1 MGDLLKKYIILTIIM
16 FLIITKSLINDYQTK
31 MLINQNL
38 STYYLKYQNID
49 SSYIEIKHTP
59 NKNEVF
65 ISIYRLTT
73 FEGTIIKKKNNI
85 IYIKALDPNNH
96 NIYFKFNLDTKVLT
110 VTKSRWLY
118 LNKGDTFSFNL

>member
-1 MGDLLKKYIILTIIM
+1 MKKYIILTIIM
-16 FLIITKSLINDYQTK
+16 FLIVTKSLMNDYQTK

-73 FEGTIIKKKNNI
+73 FTGTIIKKKNNI

-110 VTKSRWLY
+110 VTKSNWLY

>member
-1 MGDLLKKYIILTIIM
+1 MKKYIILTIIM
-16 FLIITKSLINDYQTK
+16 FLIVTKSLMTDYQTK

-73 FEGTIIKKKNNI
+73 FTGTILKKKNNI
-85 IYIKALDPNNH
+85 MYIKALDPNNH
-96 NIYFKFNLDTKVLT
+96 NIYFKFNLDNKVLT
-110 VTKSRWLY
+110 VTKSNWLY

>member
-1 MGDLLKKYIILTIIM
+1 MKKYIILTIIM

-110 VTKSRWLY
+110 VTKSSWLY

>member
-1 MGDLLKKYIILTIIM
+1 MKKYIILTIIM
-16 FLIITKSLINDYQTK
+16 FLIVTKSLMNDYQTK

-49 SSYIEIKHTP
+49 SSYIEIKHTQSE
-59 NKNEVF
+59 NKVF

-110 VTKSRWLY
+110 VTKSSWLY

>member
-1 MGDLLKKYIILTIIM
+1 MKKYIILTIIM
-16 FLIITKSLINDYQTK
+16 FLIVTKSLMTDYQTK

-49 SSYIEIKHTP
+49 SSYIEIKHTQSE
-59 NKNEVF
+59 NKVY
-65 ISIYRLTT
+65 ISIYRLTSFT
-73 FEGTIIKKKNNI
+73 GTIIKKKNNI

-110 VTKSRWLY
+110 VTKSSWLY

>member
-1 MGDLLKKYIILTIIM
+1 MT
-16 FLIITKSLINDYQTK
+16 DYQTK

-73 FEGTIIKKKNNI
+73 FTGTILKKKNNI
-85 IYIKALDPNNH
+85 MYIKALDPNNH
-96 NIYFKFNLDTKVLT
+96 NIYFKFNLDNKVLT
-110 VTKSRWLY
+110 VTKSSWLY
-118 LNKGDTFSFNL
+118 LNKGDTFRFNL

>member
-1 MGDLLKKYIILTIIM
+1 MKKYIILTIIM
-16 FLIITKSLINDYQTK
+16 FLIVTKSLMNDYQTK

-49 SSYIEIKHTP
+49 SSYIEIKHTQSE
-59 NKNEVF
+59 NKVF
-65 ISIYRLTT
+65 ISIYRLST

-110 VTKSRWLY
+110 VTKSSWLY

>member
-1 MGDLLKKYIILTIIM
+1 MKKYIILTIIM
-16 FLIITKSLINDYQTK
+16 FLIVTKSLMTDYQTK

-49 SSYIEIKHTP
+49 SSYIEIKHTQSE
-59 NKNEVF
+59 NKVF

-73 FEGTIIKKKNNI
+73 FTGTIIKKKNNI
-85 IYIKALDPNNH
+85 IYIKALDPNNY

-110 VTKSRWLY
+110 VTKSSWLY

>member
-1 MGDLLKKYIILTIIM
+1 MKKYIILTIIM
-16 FLIITKSLINDYQTK
+16 FLIVTKSLMTDYQTK

-49 SSYIEIKHTP
+49 SSYIEIKHTQSE
-59 NKNEVF
+59 NKVY
-65 ISIYRLTT
+65 ISIYRLTSFT
-73 FEGTIIKKKNNI
+73 GTIIKKKNKI

-110 VTKSRWLY
+110 VTKSSWLY

>member
-1 MGDLLKKYIILTIIM
+1 MKKYIILTIIM
-16 FLIITKSLINDYQTK
+16 FLIVTKSLMTDYQTK

-49 SSYIEIKHTP
+49 SSYIEIKHTQSE
-59 NKNEVF
+59 NKVF

-73 FEGTIIKKKNNI
+73 FTGTIIKKKNNI

-96 NIYFKFNLDTKVLT
+96 NIYFKFNLDNKVLT
-110 VTKSRWLY
+110 VTKSSWLY
-118 LNKGDTFSFNL
+118 LNKGDTFSFNF

>member
-1 MGDLLKKYIILTIIM
+1 MKKYIILTIIM
-16 FLIITKSLINDYQTK
+16 FLIVTKSLMTDYQTK

-73 FEGTIIKKKNNI
+73 FTGTIIKKKNNI
-85 IYIKALDPNNH
+85 IYIKAIDPNNH
-96 NIYFKFNLDTKVLT
+96 NIYFKFNLDNKVLT
-110 VTKSRWLY
+110 VTKSSWLY
-118 LNKGDTFSFNL
+118 LNKGDTFRFNL

>member
-1 MGDLLKKYIILTIIM
+1 MKKYIILTIIV
-16 FLIITKSLINDYQTK
+16 FLIVTKSLMTDYQTK

-73 FEGTIIKKKNNI
+73 FTGTIIKKKNNI

-110 VTKSRWLY
+110 VTKSSWLY

>member
-1 MGDLLKKYIILTIIM
+1 MKKYIILTIIM
-16 FLIITKSLINDYQTK
+16 FLIVTKSLMTDYQTK

-49 SSYIEIKHTP
+49 SNYIEIKHTQSE
-59 NKNEVF
+59 NKVF

-73 FEGTIIKKKNNI
+73 FTGTIIKKKNNI

-110 VTKSRWLY
+110 VTKSSWLY

>member
-1 MGDLLKKYIILTIIM
+1 MKKYIILTIIM
-16 FLIITKSLINDYQTK
+16 FLIVTKSLMNDYQTK

-73 FEGTIIKKKNNI
+73 FTGTIIKKKNNI

-110 VTKSRWLY
+110 VTKSSWLY
-118 LNKGDTFSFNL
+118 LNKGDTFSFNF

>member
-1 MGDLLKKYIILTIIM
+1 MKKYIILTIIM
-16 FLIITKSLINDYQTK
+16 FLIVTKSLMTDYQTK

-49 SSYIEIKHTP
+49 SSYIEIKHTQSE
-59 NKNEVF
+59 NKVF

-110 VTKSRWLY
+110 VTKSSWLY

>member
-1 MGDLLKKYIILTIIM
+1 MKKYIILTIIM
-16 FLIITKSLINDYQTK
+16 FLIVTKSLMTDYQTK

-49 SSYIEIKHTP
+49 SSYIEIKHTQSE
-59 NKNEVF
+59 NKVF

-73 FEGTIIKKKNNI
+73 FEGTITKKKNNI

-110 VTKSRWLY
+110 VTKSSWLY
-118 LNKGDTFSFNL
+118 LNKGDTFSFNI

>member
-1 MGDLLKKYIILTIIM
+1 MKKYIILTIIM
-16 FLIITKSLINDYQTK
+16 FLIVTKSLMTDYQTK

-49 SSYIEIKHTP
+49 SSYIEIKHTQSE
-59 NKNEVF
+59 NKVF

-73 FEGTIIKKKNNI
+73 FTGTIIKKKNNI

-96 NIYFKFNLDTKVLT
+96 KIYFKFNLDTKVLT
-110 VTKSRWLY
+110 VTKSSWLY

>member
-1 MGDLLKKYIILTIIM
+1 MKKYIILTIIM
-16 FLIITKSLINDYQTK
+16 FLIVTKSLINDYQTK

-38 STYYLKYQNID
+38 STYYLKFQNID
-49 SSYIEIKHTP
+49 SSYIEIKHTQSE
-59 NKNEVF
+59 NKVF

-73 FEGTIIKKKNNI
+73 FAGTIIKKKNNI

-110 VTKSRWLY
+110 VTKSSWLY

>member
-1 MGDLLKKYIILTIIM
+1 MKKYIILTIIM
-16 FLIITKSLINDYQTK
+16 FLIVTKSLITDYQTK

-49 SSYIEIKHTP
+49 SSYIEIKHTQSE
-59 NKNEVF
+59 NKVF

-73 FEGTIIKKKNNI
+73 FTGTIIKKKNNI

-96 NIYFKFNLDTKVLT
+96 NIYFKFNLDTKVLK
-110 VTKSRWLY
+110 VTKSSWLY

>member
-16 FLIITKSLINDYQTK
+16 FLIVTKSLMTDYQTK

-73 FEGTIIKKKNNI
+73 FTGTIIKKKNNI

-110 VTKSRWLY
+110 VTKSSWLY

>member
-1 MGDLLKKYIILTIIM
+1 MKKYIILTIIM
-16 FLIITKSLINDYQTK
+16 FLIVTKSLMTDYKTK

-85 IYIKALDPNNH
+85 IYIKAIDPNNH
-96 NIYFKFNLDTKVLT
+96 NIYFKFNLDNKVLT
-110 VTKSRWLY
+110 VTKSSWLY
-118 LNKGDTFSFNL
+118 LNKGDTFRFNL

>member
-1 MGDLLKKYIILTIIM
+1 MKKYIILTIIM
-16 FLIITKSLINDYQTK
+16 FLIITKSLMTDYQTK

-38 STYYLKYQNID
+38 STYYLKYQNIN

-73 FEGTIIKKKNNI
+73 FEGTITKKKNNI
-85 IYIKALDPNNH
+85 IDIKALDPNNH

-110 VTKSRWLY
+110 VTKSSWLY
-118 LNKGDTFSFNL
+118 LNKGDTFSFNF

>member
-1 MGDLLKKYIILTIIM
+1 MKKYIILTIIM
-16 FLIITKSLINDYQTK
+16 FLIVTKSLMNDYQTK

-49 SSYIEIKHTP
+49 SSYIEIKHAP

-73 FEGTIIKKKNNI
+73 FTGTIIKKKNNI

-110 VTKSRWLY
+110 VTKSSWLY

>member
-1 MGDLLKKYIILTIIM
+1 MKKYIILTIIM
-16 FLIITKSLINDYQTK
+16 FLTVTKSLMTDYHTK

-73 FEGTIIKKKNNI
+73 FTGTIIKKKNNI

-110 VTKSRWLY
+110 VTKSNWLY

>member
-1 MGDLLKKYIILTIIM
+1 MKKYIILTIIM
-16 FLIITKSLINDYQTK
+16 FLIVTKSLMTDYKTK

-49 SSYIEIKHTP
+49 SSYIEIKHSQSE
-59 NKNEVF
+59 NKVF

-73 FEGTIIKKKNNI
+73 FTGTIIKKKNNI

-96 NIYFKFNLDTKVLT
+96 NIYFKFNLDNKVLK
-110 VTKSRWLY
+110 VTKSSWLY
-118 LNKGDTFSFNL
+118 LNKGDTFRFNL

>member
-1 MGDLLKKYIILTIIM
+1 MKKYIILTIIM
-16 FLIITKSLINDYQTK
+16 FLIVTKSLKTDYQTK

-49 SSYIEIKHTP
+49 SSYIEIKHTQSE
-59 NKNEVF
+59 NKVF

-73 FEGTIIKKKNNI
+73 FTGTIIKKKNNI

-110 VTKSRWLY
+110 VTKSSWLY

>member
-1 MGDLLKKYIILTIIM
+1 MKKYIILTIIM
-16 FLIITKSLINDYQTK
+16 FLIVTKSLINDYQTK

-49 SSYIEIKHTP
+49 SSYIEIKHTQSE
-59 NKNEVF
+59 NKVF

-73 FEGTIIKKKNNI
+73 FTGTIIKKKNNI

-96 NIYFKFNLDTKVLT
+96 NIYFKFNLDTKVLI
-110 VTKSRWLY
+110 VTKSSWLY

>member
-1 MGDLLKKYIILTIIM
+1 MKKYIILTIIM
-16 FLIITKSLINDYQTK
+16 FLIVTKSLMTDYQTK

-49 SSYIEIKHTP
+49 SSYIEIKHSQSE
-59 NKNEVF
+59 NKVF

-73 FEGTIIKKKNNI
+73 FTGTITKKKNNI
-85 IYIKALDPNNH
+85 ICIKALDPNNN

-110 VTKSRWLY
+110 VTKSSWLY
-118 LNKGDTFSFNL
+118 LKKGDTFNFNF

>member
-1 MGDLLKKYIILTIIM
+1 MKKYIILTIIM
-16 FLIITKSLINDYQTK
+16 FLIVTKSLMTDYQTK

-49 SSYIEIKHTP
+49 NSYIEIKHTQSE
-59 NKNEVF
+59 NKVF

-73 FEGTIIKKKNNI
+73 FTGTIIKKKNNI
-85 IYIKALDPNNH
+85 IYITALDPNNH

-110 VTKSRWLY
+110 VTKSSWLY

>member
-1 MGDLLKKYIILTIIM
+1 MKKYIILTIIM
-16 FLIITKSLINDYQTK
+16 FLIVTKSLMNDYQTK

-49 SSYIEIKHTP
+49 SSYIEIKHSQSE
-59 NKNEVF
+59 NKVF

-73 FEGTIIKKKNNI
+73 FTGTIIKKKNNI

-110 VTKSRWLY
+110 VTKSSWLY

>member
-1 MGDLLKKYIILTIIM
+1 MKKYIILTIIM
-16 FLIITKSLINDYQTK
+16 FLIVTKSLMTDYQTK

-49 SSYIEIKHTP
+49 SSYIEIKHTQSE
-59 NKNEVF
+59 NEVF

-73 FEGTIIKKKNNI
+73 FTGTIIKKKNNI

-110 VTKSRWLY
+110 VTKSSWLY
-118 LNKGDTFSFNL
+118 LNKGDTFSFNF

>member
-1 MGDLLKKYIILTIIM
+1 MKKYIILTIIM
-16 FLIITKSLINDYQTK
+16 FLIVTKSLINDYQTK

-49 SSYIEIKHTP
+49 SSYIEIKHTQNE
-59 NKNEVF
+59 NKVF

-96 NIYFKFNLDTKVLT
+96 NIYFKFALDTKVLT
-110 VTKSRWLY
+110 VTKSNWLY

>member
-1 MGDLLKKYIILTIIM
+1 MKKYIILTIIM
-16 FLIITKSLINDYQTK
+16 FLIVTKSLINDYQTK

-38 STYYLKYQNID
+38 STYYLKYQNIY
-49 SSYIEIKHTP
+49 SSYIEIKHTQSE
-59 NKNEVF
+59 NKVF

-73 FEGTIIKKKNNI
+73 FEGTIIKKKNKI

-110 VTKSRWLY
+110 VTKSSWLY

>member
-1 MGDLLKKYIILTIIM
+1 MKKYIILTIIM
-16 FLIITKSLINDYQTK
+16 FLIVTKSLINDYQTK

-38 STYYLKYQNID
+38 STYYLKFQNID
-49 SSYIEIKHTP
+49 SSYIEIKHTQSE
-59 NKNEVF
+59 NKVF

-73 FEGTIIKKKNNI
+73 FTGTIIKKKNNI

-110 VTKSRWLY
+110 VTKSNWLY

>member
-1 MGDLLKKYIILTIIM
+1 MKKYIILTIIM
-16 FLIITKSLINDYQTK
+16 FLIVTKSLMTDYQTK

-49 SSYIEIKHTP
+49 SSYIEIKHTQSE
-59 NKNEVF
+59 NKVF

-73 FEGTIIKKKNNI
+73 FTGTIIKKKNNI
-85 IYIKALDPNNH
+85 IYIKALDPNNN

-110 VTKSRWLY
+110 VTRSSWLY

>member
-1 MGDLLKKYIILTIIM
+1 MKKYIILTIIM
-16 FLIITKSLINDYQTK
+16 FLIVTKSLMTDYKTK

-49 SSYIEIKHTP
+49 SSYIEIKHSQSE
-59 NKNEVF
+59 NKVF

-73 FEGTIIKKKNNI
+73 FTGTIIKKKNNI

-96 NIYFKFNLDTKVLT
+96 NIYFKFNLDNKVLT
-110 VTKSRWLY
+110 VTKSSWLY
-118 LNKGDTFSFNL
+118 LNKGDTFNFNL

>member
-1 MGDLLKKYIILTIIM
+1 MKKYIILTIIM
-16 FLIITKSLINDYQTK
+16 FLIVTKSLMTDYQTK

-49 SSYIEIKHTP
+49 SSYIEIKHTQSE
-59 NKNEVF
+59 NKVF

-73 FEGTIIKKKNNI
+73 FTGTIIKKKNNI
-85 IYIKALDPNNH
+85 IYIKAIDPNNH

-110 VTKSRWLY
+110 VTKSSWLY
-118 LNKGDTFSFNL
+118 LNKDDTFSFNL

>member
-1 MGDLLKKYIILTIIM
+1 MKKYIILTIIM
-16 FLIITKSLINDYQTK
+16 FLIVTKSLMTDYQTK

-49 SSYIEIKHTP
+49 SSYIEIKHTKSE
-59 NKNEVF
+59 NKVF

-73 FEGTIIKKKNNI
+73 FTGTIIKKKNNI

-96 NIYFKFNLDTKVLT
+96 KIYFKFNLDTKVLT
-110 VTKSRWLY
+110 VTKSSWLY